1 VADRGV
7 GGGFEMML
15 AVSSVLTATASEDFG
30 RARVP

>member
-15 AVSSVLTATASEDFG
+15 AVSSVTATASEDFG